1 MGGYTF
7 ITTTASRTAVS
18 GQYIL
23 ADASSNAI
31 TITLPAPALNA
42 YFSVKKIDGG
52 GNAITV
58 SGGIIDGAT
67 SAIVYPQQWASQDFL
82 SDGTQWYQV

>member
-1 MGGYTF
+1 V
-7 ITTTASRTAVS
+7 TAAS

-23 ADASSNAI
+23 ANAASGAI
-31 TITLPAPALNA
+31 TITLPAPVANA

-52 GNAITV
+52 SFPITI
-58 SGGIIDGAT
+58 SGSSSIDGTSGAT
-67 SAIVYPQQWASQDFL
+67 GVDIYPQRWASQDFL